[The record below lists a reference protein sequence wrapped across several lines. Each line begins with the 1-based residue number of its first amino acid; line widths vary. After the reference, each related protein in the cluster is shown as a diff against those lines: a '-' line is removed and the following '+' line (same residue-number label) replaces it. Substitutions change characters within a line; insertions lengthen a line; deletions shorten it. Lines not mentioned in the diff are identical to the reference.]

1 MAMGADGVAMGTRF
15 ILSHD
20 NSDWHP
26 AYLQAL
32 LDAREGDDVAFN
44 GVYGPCRG
52 LRNAASEELLAK
64 SHPGDTDPV
73 ELTRWK
79 IESMQRAQ
87 TDGDVT
93 NGLVMAGQVAAAI
106 GDIISVAEFVPRMA
120 QEAAAVLR
128 SLCASLDHE
137 MH

>member
-1 MAMGADGVAMGTRF
+1 MGTRF
-15 ILSHD
+15 ITTKQ

-32 LDAREGDDVAFN
+32 LDAEEGDDVAFD

-52 LRNAASEELLAK
+52 LRNAASRKLLGREHGAD
-64 SHPGDTDPV
+64 GEVDVV

-87 TDGDVT
+87 TDGDVED
-93 NGLVMAGQVAAAI
+93 GLVLTGQVASAI
-106 GDIISVAEFVPRMA
+106 HDLVDVAEFVPAMA
-120 QEAAAVLR
+120 AEAAAIIRRLAGA
-128 SLCASLDHE
+128 LG
-137 MH
+137 